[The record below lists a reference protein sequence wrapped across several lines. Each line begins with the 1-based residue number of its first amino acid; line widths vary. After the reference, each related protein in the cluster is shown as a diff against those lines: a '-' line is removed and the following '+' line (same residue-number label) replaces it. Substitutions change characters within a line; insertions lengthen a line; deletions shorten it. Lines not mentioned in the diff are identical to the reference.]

1 VGRLNVLITAASRRV
16 ALVRG
21 FQRALLRPNTTGK
34 VIVTDIN
41 PLSPAVHIADRAY
54 RVPLSSDPGYL
65 DEIRAICESQD
76 IRLIV
81 PTIDDEVPL
90 FAAARA
96 DFEAAGIRVAV
107 PSPRTAEVC
116 VDKYATSRRLRMAGV
131 AVADTWLP
139 AKLPVDPVF
148 PLFIKPRDGR
158 GGVQAFA
165 VRNPEEL
172 RFFLGYVH
180 NPVVQTYLDGPEFT
194 LDLLCDFEGRPLSV
208 VPRERVV
215 IRSGVIDRG
224 RTVNDPALISLALTC
239 AKVFQFA
246 GAVNIQCRVVQGVPT
261 VFEINPRFAGGIP
274 LTLAAGADFPGM
286 LVDLAL
292 NRPVSPS
299 IGAFKAELWM
309 SSFETSIFLD
319 QPAEALQPCP
329 PRPLSQLAAAEVA

>member
-1 VGRLNVLITAASRRV
+1 MARLNILITAASRRV

-21 FQRALLRPNTTGK
+21 FQRALLRPNTTGE
-34 VIVTDIN
+34 VIVTDVN

-54 RVPLSSDPGYL
+54 RVPFSNEPGYL
-65 DEIRAICESQD
+65 DEIRFICESQG
-76 IRLIV
+76 IGLVV

-90 FAAARA
+90 FAAHRA
-96 DFEAAGIRVAV
+96 EFEAAGVRVAV
-107 PSPRTAEVC
+107 PSRRTAEVC

-131 AVADTWLP
+131 AVAETWLP
-139 AKLPVDPVF
+139 ARLPDDLTY

-165 VRNPEEL
+165 VRNIEEL
-172 RFFLGYVH
+172 TFFLGYVH
-180 NPVVQTYLDGPEFT
+180 NPVVQRYLDGPEFT
-194 LDLLCDFEGRPLSV
+194 LDLLCDFDGRPLSV

-224 RTVNDPALISLALTC
+224 RTVNDPALISLALSC
-239 AKVFQFA
+239 ARVFSFA
-246 GAVNIQCRVVQGVPT
+246 GAVNIQCRVVRGVPT

-292 NRPVSPS
+292 NRSVPPS
-299 IGAFKAELWM
+299 IGAFKSELWM
-309 SSFETSIFLD
+309 SSFETSVFLD
-319 QPAEALQPCP
+319 QPDQALQPCP
-329 PRPLSQLAAAEVA
+329 RLAAAEVA

>member
-1 VGRLNVLITAASRRV
+1 VARLNVLITAASRRV

-21 FQRALLRPNTTGK
+21 FQRALLRPHTGGE
-34 VIVTDIN
+34 VIVTDVN
-41 PLSPAVHIADRAY
+41 PLSPAVHVADRAF
-54 RVPLSSDPGYL
+54 RVSLSSDPGYL
-65 DEIRAICESQD
+65 DEIRVICETRG
-76 IRLIV
+76 IGLIV

-107 PSPRTAEVC
+107 PSRRTAEVC
-116 VDKYATSRRLRMAGV
+116 VDKYATSRRLRMAGI
-131 AVADTWLP
+131 AVAETWLP
-139 AKLPVDPVF
+139 AKLPADPAY

-158 GGVQAFA
+158 GGVHAYP
-165 VRNPEEL
+165 VRNAREL
-172 RFFLGYVH
+172 EFFLEYVQ
-180 NPVVQTYLDGPEFT
+180 NPVVQTYLNGPEFT

-224 RTVNDPALISLALTC
+224 RTVNDPALISLALRC
-239 AKVFQFA
+239 ASVFQFA
-246 GAVNIQCRVVQGVPT
+246 GAVNIQCRVVDGVPT

-292 NRPVSPS
+292 NRSVPPS

-309 SSFETSIFLD
+309 SSFETSVFLD
-319 QPAEALQPCP
+319 QPEQALQPCP
-329 PRPLSQLAAAEVA
+329 RLQSSLVAAEVA